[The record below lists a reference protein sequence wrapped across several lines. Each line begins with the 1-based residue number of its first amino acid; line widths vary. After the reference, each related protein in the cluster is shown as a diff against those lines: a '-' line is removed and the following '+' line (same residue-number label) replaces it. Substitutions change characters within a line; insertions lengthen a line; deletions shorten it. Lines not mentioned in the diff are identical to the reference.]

1 MVWLGRQAISTAR
14 RRARRRDHPAR
25 SRCGFTL
32 IEVVAVS
39 VIISA
44 LAALALPRY
53 HDAVERAKVV
63 RAIGDVRTL
72 SIEIDAQDS
81 LPPDL
86 ASIGRGG
93 LLDPWGHPYVYYK
106 FIFPEHG
113 NTPPSGARKDRFLV
127 PVNSTYDLYSIGSD
141 GRTAVPFT
149 AQASRDDVVRASD
162 GAYTGLA
169 SKF

>member
-1 MVWLGRQAISTAR
+1 MVWLGRRAISAAR
-14 RRARRRDHPAR
+14 RRERRRDHPAR
-25 SRCGFTL
+25 SRRGFTL

-53 HDAVERAKVV
+53 HDAVNRAKVA

-81 LPPDL
+81 LPPNL
-86 ASIGRGG
+86 TSIGRGG
-93 LLDPWGHPYVYYK
+93 LLDPWGNPYVYYK
-106 FIFPEHG
+106 FIFSANG
-113 NTPPSGARKDRFLV
+113 NAPPSGARKDRFLV

-149 AQASRDDVVRASD
+149 SKASRDDVVRASD